1 MRTLHCMAAIIYCCV
16 TLVGN
21 TVCADEAEALG
32 NARQA
37 AKSLDSWLGS
47 GPNGRAW
54 QTYLGGEAL
63 QTELAKDTQPAPAVL
78 AKTIQQ
84 LNSHVPGLDGP
95 KFVALRIALENL
107 LAQRPVED
115 VVLAAKGTFRA
126 PDEPQVQQT
135 KAVLQAAVDKLDRY
149 LVAGGANGQGWKN
162 YLGFGDLQEAIKA
175 GPEANLNTLRAIDK
189 RFTENKVGLE
199 LPVFANV
206 EVALAKYLR
215 ALAAS
220 KDAMAGTTLD
230 SNLDELA
237 KDLQSYASAPNEATA
252 GEIANILAWLDQYGQ
267 APAVAVSVKGRWSS
281 PNAFVEVSDKILG
294 AGIRQD
300 VNDVTPV
307 RDNILGTAVSGT
319 AHTVG
324 RLDTVLVP
332 DAKRGVFD
340 AVLAGTT
347 YSKTVGRNGPAT
359 IYSTGTTKI
368 SGRKRVVVDST
379 GLKSYPATAAAVTS
393 TRIDGVAA
401 GRGGIV
407 QRIASQKVAE
417 GKGQAERVASQRAEA
432 KIRARVEKEAG
443 SGLSRANNDFQQKFR
458 NPLLRRHAF
467 PEVLDFSTQQDAL
480 LVTALQAG
488 AGQLGAPGAP
498 PKLDSPHPM
507 AARIHE
513 SLINN
518 AAASLW
524 AGRTVTNEEVKQDES
539 ERGQWVPEEFKAVPP
554 QDTVGTVTFIDGRP
568 VSLTLKDGGFN
579 VVVRVKEF
587 SSGDKVYKNAMD
599 VTADYVIKQHEGG
612 ARLERQ
618 GDLKVEPAKGGK
630 QSPQLLT
637 LKTVL
642 KKKFARVLLETM
654 TFKALVLPGKWSKAG
669 TLNITEL
676 KSDGGWV
683 TIGWDQAAA
692 AATPVAGEAG
702 RTERL
707 AAAVGQ
713 ESTVVDAR

>member
-1 MRTLHCMAAIIYCCV
+1 MRTLHCMAAIVFSCV
-16 TLVGN
+16 TLFGSM
-21 TVCADEAEALG
+21 VCAHESAALSST
-32 NARQA
+32 RQA
-37 AKSLDSWLGS
+37 AKELDTWLGS
-47 GPNGRAW
+47 GANGQSWR
-54 QTYLGGEAL
+54 TYLGAEAL
-63 QTELAKDTQPAPAVL
+63 QAELAKDAQPDPAVL
-78 AKTIQQ
+78 AKTIQK
-84 LNSHVPGLDGP
+84 LTSRAPGLEGA
-95 KFVALRIALENL
+95 KYVALRTALENL
-107 LAQRPVED
+107 LAQRPVDE
-115 VVLAAKGTFRA
+115 VVLAAKGTFQTPA
-126 PDEPQVQQT
+126 EPQIQQA
-135 KAVLQAAVDKLDRY
+135 KAVLQTAVDKLDRF
-149 LVAGGANGQGWKN
+149 LTASGANGQGWKT
-162 YLGFGDLQEAIKA
+162 YLGWNELQEAIKA
-175 GPEANLNTLRAIDK
+175 GPEANLATLRAIDK
-189 RFTENKVGLE
+189 RFKENKVGLE

-206 EVALAKYLR
+206 EAALAKYLR
-215 ALAAS
+215 ALNASRDATAA
-220 KDAMAGTTLD
+220 ATLD
-230 SNLDELA
+230 SSLEELA
-237 KDLQSYASAPNEATA
+237 KDLQAYASTPNEATA
-252 GEIANILAWLDQYGQ
+252 GEIATALAWLDQYGQ
-267 APAVAVSVKGRWSS
+267 APAVAASVKRRWSA

-300 VNDVTPV
+300 VNDVIPV

-340 AVLAGTT
+340 AVLSGTT
-347 YSKTVGRNGPAT
+347 YSKTVGQNGPAT

-368 SGRKRVVVDST
+368 SGRKRVVVDSS
-379 GLKSYPATAAAVTS
+379 GLKSYPATAAAVTK

-401 GRGGIV
+401 GNGGLV
-407 QRIASQKVAE
+407 QRIAQKKVAE

-443 SGLSRANNDFQQKFR
+443 TGLSRANNDFQQKFR
-458 NPLLRRHAF
+458 NPLVRRHAF
-467 PEVLDFSTQQDAL
+467 PEVLNFSTESNAL

-498 PKLDSPHPM
+498 PKLENPHPM
-507 AARIHE
+507 VAKVHE

-539 ERGQWVPEEFKAVPP
+539 ERGEWVPEEFKALPP
-554 QDTVGTVTFIDGRP
+554 QDSVGTVTFIDGRP
-568 VSLTLKDGGFN
+568 VSLTLKGGGFN

-587 SSGDKVYKNAMD
+587 SSGDKVYRTAMD

-642 KKKFARVLLETM
+642 KKKFSRVLLETM

-692 AATPVAGEAG
+692 AAAPVAGEP
-702 RTERL
+702 
-707 AAAVGQ
+707 
-713 ESTVVDAR
+713 STADGWQVVDAR